1 MEKINPTIPITILN
15 VNGLNNPMKRW
26 ILSEKNK
33 IQVYAVYHFK
43 FKDTNKWKVKGWKK
57 RNHANE
63 NHKKAATTML
73 ISNKID
79 YKAKKNLVSDKE
91 EHFIKIRESI
101 HEEDVTII
109 NILYVITEHQNT
121 STNNWQKWTEKYTT
135 YNSRKLQYPRS
146 ATVKSTYT
154 EDQ

>member
-1 MEKINPTIPITILN
+1 
-15 VNGLNNPMKRW
+15 
-26 ILSEKNK
+26 
-33 IQVYAVYHFK
+33 
-43 FKDTNKWKVKGWKK
+43 
-57 RNHANE
+57 
-63 NHKKAATTML
+63 ML

-121 STNNWQKWTEKYTT
+121 STNN
-135 YNSRKLQYPRS
+135 
-146 ATVKSTYT
+146 
-154 EDQ
+154 